1 MKVKCNV
8 LDRQFFQYQQEY
20 EEAAL
25 RVLRSGWYV
34 LGNEV
39 KQFEEEFAA
48 FTGRKYCVGLN
59 SGLDALIMSVRAL
72 GIGQGDEVIVQANT
86 YIATVLGITENGA
99 IPVFVEPDEYYNID
113 ADKIE
118 AAITDK
124 TKAIMVVHL
133 YGQASNMGKIMGI
146 SKKYNLPVIEDCA
159 QSHGACFDGKMTG
172 SFGISGCFSFYPT
185 KNLGAFG
192 DAGAIVTDDKDFAD
206 KVRMMRNY
214 GSRIK
219 YYNEI
224 EGLNSRL
231 DEMQAAL
238 LRVKLQHIK
247 ELNQERVVLAD
258 RYTKGITNEY
268 IVKPELH
275 KFASVAFEDVC
286 REFVRKMQKNNEL
299 PFRYSKMGRWTG
311 KTTIRDKNTANGL
324 RIGETEIDILCID
337 QKAENYLVGE
347 CKFKKEAFT
356 YAEYLNTLAKLTP
369 LKEKT
374 QFYYA
379 LFSENGFDEK
389 ITADTKSSGTLLF
402 SLEQIVNYS

>member
-8 LDRQFFQYQQEY
+8 LNRQFFQYQQEY

-72 GIGQGDEVIVQANT
+72 GISQGDEVIVQANT

-99 IPVFVEPDEYYNID
+99 IPVFVEPDECYNID

-118 AAITDK
+118 VAITDK

-247 ELNQERVVLAD
+247 ELNQERVVLAE

-268 IVKPELH
+268 IVKPEIRNGANSIFHQYVIRCKDRSNLQKYLEEQGIQTQIHYPVPPHLAECYERLGH
-275 KFASVAFEDVC
+275 KRGDYPITEQYA
-286 REFVRKMQKNNEL
+286 NEVLSL
-299 PFRYSKMGRWTG
+299 PIYTG
-311 KTTIRDKNTANGL
+311 MTWEEQDYVIEK
-324 RIGETEIDILCID
+324 
-337 QKAENYLVGE
+337 
-347 CKFKKEAFT
+347 
-356 YAEYLNTLAKLTP
+356 LNTFKNSMN
-369 LKEKT
+369 KGEIND
-374 QFYYA
+374 F
-379 LFSENGFDEK
+379 
-389 ITADTKSSGTLLF
+389 KS
-402 SLEQIVNYS
+402 

>member
-72 GIGQGDEVIVQANT
+72 GISQGDEVIVQANT

-133 YGQASNMGKIMGI
+133 YGQASNMDKIMGI

-192 DAGAIVTDDKDFAD
+192 DAGAIVTDDKNFAD

-268 IVKPELH
+268 IVKPEIRNGANSIFHQYVIRCKDRSNLQKYLEEQGIQTQIHYPVPPHLAECYERLGH
-275 KFASVAFEDVC
+275 KRGDYPITEQYA
-286 REFVRKMQKNNEL
+286 NEVLSL
-299 PFRYSKMGRWTG
+299 PIYTG
-311 KTTIRDKNTANGL
+311 MTWEEQDYVIEK
-324 RIGETEIDILCID
+324 
-337 QKAENYLVGE
+337 
-347 CKFKKEAFT
+347 
-356 YAEYLNTLAKLTP
+356 LNTFKNSMN
-369 LKEKT
+369 KGEIND
-374 QFYYA
+374 F
-379 LFSENGFDEK
+379 
-389 ITADTKSSGTLLF
+389 KS
-402 SLEQIVNYS
+402 